1 MIASR
6 AKAVAHLFS
15 DSFVNGDATAN
26 LKAFDSITRAIPA
39 AQAVANGSEL
49 TLDLMDQMIDLVKP
63 GRPDVLLM
71 SKRTRR
77 KLEVTVN
84 GNGFEAFSECAL
96 VSWSSCTANDR
107 EAKVGVSYRTY

>member
-15 DSFVNGDATAN
+15 DSFFNGDATAN
-26 LKAFDSITRAIPA
+26 PKAFDGITKAIPA
-39 AQAVANGSEL
+39 AQTVAPGANGGAL

-63 GRPDVLLM
+63 GRPDLLLM

-77 KLEVTVN
+77 KLSSLRTQLGPHYSPAEV
-84 GNGFEAFSECAL
+84 
-96 VSWSSCTANDR
+96 R
-107 EAKVGVSYRTY
+107 R